1 MGSVLEPG
9 PAVLSARAAVRPGAR
24 TVLFRDGREVKSA
37 EGGVLELDEAQA
49 QGAYRVEVQ
58 VPGAP
63 GTPPVPWLVSNPIY
77 FLPPPAPPADTVIHA
92 MLFPDGMPW
101 HMEKDPGSTGTVT
114 ATLRDVELEYA
125 LRGGDRASQY
135 VAVVTDLGVLP
146 ESFRSFRNDQIHRA
160 GGTPRT
166 RVGAAA
172 VSDRRGRTVGA
183 VRVSRRPAA
192 GDPGAARPD
201 GARRPSDR
209 SGSGL
214 GVSDRDALR
223 GRSHQR
229 AARNGEHD
237 PDCRARDVDGIRE
250 RHAFR
255 PGAIS
260 CSAAM
265 RSLASRPCRNPSRS
279 IRSAICRATAAG

>member
-1 MGSVLEPG
+1 
-9 PAVLSARAAVRPGAR
+9 
-24 TVLFRDGREVKSA
+24 
-37 EGGVLELDEAQA
+37 
-49 QGAYRVEVQ
+49 
-58 VPGAP
+58 
-63 GTPPVPWLVSNPIY
+63 
-77 FLPPPAPPADTVIHA
+77 

-114 ATLRDVELEYA
+114 ATLRDVELKYA

-146 ESFRSFRNDQIHRA
+146 APARSFRADQIHRA
-160 GGTPRT
+160 GGAARA
-166 RVGAAA
+166 RVGAVA
-172 VSDRRGRTVGA
+172 VSERRGRTVGA
-183 VRVSRRPAA
+183 VRLSRRPAA
-192 GDPGAARPD
+192 GHRRLARRD

-214 GVSDRDALR
+214 GVGDRDALR
-223 GRSHQR
+223 GRSHER
-229 AARNGEHD
+229 AAGHGEHD
-237 PDCRARDVDGIRE
+237 PDWLARDADGIR
-250 RHAFR
+250 RASRFR